1 MQLLMYFGIFNLANF
16 VFCVCIFFKNNSKY
30 TEFTSLVVLAIGG
43 IIYLVTYIAFWFDP
57 DPFDYFRFSFRKQ
70 PFDMLFYFFYS
81 FAIVSSTILLALLS
95 PAWPPLIPMG
105 ILFFFILIYRP
116 YREFRENIRSA
127 FNILVILCGLSL
139 RFYVNNAYSGLIKVN
154 DSAFAFSFINIIL
167 LILVTII
174 AATLVINHIV
184 YICCIKPKEEL
195 NEKQKVMFEL

>member
-1 MQLLMYFGIFNLANF
+1 
-16 VFCVCIFFKNNSKY
+16 
-30 TEFTSLVVLAIGG
+30 
-43 IIYLVTYIAFWFDP
+43 
-57 DPFDYFRFSFRKQ
+57 
-70 PFDMLFYFFYS
+70 MLFYFFYS

-167 LILVTII
+167 LIIVTII
-174 AATLVINHIV
+174 AATLVIYHIV

-195 NEKQKVMFEL
+195 NEK

>member
-1 MQLLMYFGIFNLANF
+1 
-16 VFCVCIFFKNNSKY
+16 
-30 TEFTSLVVLAIGG
+30 
-43 IIYLVTYIAFWFDP
+43 
-57 DPFDYFRFSFRKQ
+57 
-70 PFDMLFYFFYS
+70 MLFYFFYS

-195 NEKQKVMFEL
+195 NEK

>member
-1 MQLLMYFGIFNLANF
+1 
-16 VFCVCIFFKNNSKY
+16 
-30 TEFTSLVVLAIGG
+30 
-43 IIYLVTYIAFWFDP
+43 
-57 DPFDYFRFSFRKQ
+57 
-70 PFDMLFYFFYS
+70 MLFYFFYS

-174 AATLVINHIV
+174 AATLVIYHIV

-195 NEKQKVMFEL
+195 NEK